1 PCGRR
6 GARDSRAGGGGWAR
20 RGRLWRSLPDAGRG
34 ERGPRCATLLGWRCA
49 RRGEERARV
58 AAPQRRSSGMAGRLD
73 GKAAIVTGAGRGNGR
88 GIARVFGAE
97 GAKVLVVD
105 RDAEP
110 AAETVSAIAAAGG
123 TASAFQADVS
133 VAAQVEAAVAA
144 AVERYGRIDV
154 LCCNAGIFPAATLDR
169 MTEAEWDRVL
179 TVNLKSV
186 FLAVRACLPR
196 MREQRSGRIVIT
208 SSITGPRVAIPGLTH
223 YAASKAGINGFIR
236 AAALELAPHGITING
251 VEPGSVRTPGFMSL
265 NNEADAEATAQAI
278 PLKKLAEPEDIGY
291 AMLFLASDEARY
303 ITGQTIVVD
312 GGQILPEVPSAV
324 L

>member
-1 PCGRR
+1 
-6 GARDSRAGGGGWAR
+6 
-20 RGRLWRSLPDAGRG
+20 
-34 ERGPRCATLLGWRCA
+34 
-49 RRGEERARV
+49 
-58 AAPQRRSSGMAGRLD
+58 MAGRLD
-73 GKAAIVTGAGRGNGR
+73 GKVAIVTGAGRGNGR

-144 AVERYGRIDV
+144 AVERYRRIDV
-154 LCCNAGIFPAATLDR
+154 LCCNAGIFPVATLDR

-265 NNEADAEATAQAI
+265 NTEAEAEATAQAI

-291 AMLFLASDEARY
+291 AMLFLASDEAKY